1 MIDIHSHIVF
11 SVDDGS
17 KSLEQSIKYLNE
29 IKSIGMSNVICTPHV
44 KHGEASKLEKII
56 KHFNILK
63 EEANKLGINLYL
75 GNEIMYTEKTID
87 LLNNHQLLT
96 LNGTKY
102 ILVEFKRDDQRDDDD
117 IISIF
122 ERLIEAGYKPIW
134 AHPELYAFH
143 RDIELVRKVRS
154 LGVIIQID
162 STSLL
167 PNEYFNIYLYA
178 HKLLKNYLVDMVASD
193 SHCSKKR
200 SFKTMAKAYKHVK
213 RKYGDYA
220 SIIFGENQKNI
231 IGG

>member
-1 MIDIHSHIVF
+1 MIDIHSHIIF
-11 SVDDGS
+11 NVDDGS

-29 IKSIGMSNVICTPHV
+29 IKRIGMSNVICTPHV
-44 KHGEASKLEKII
+44 KHGEASKLERII
-56 KHFNILK
+56 KHYNILK

-75 GNEIMYTEKTID
+75 GNEIMYTEKTIE
-87 LLNNHQLLT
+87 LLDNNQLLT

-117 IISIF
+117 IVNIF
-122 ERLIEAGYKPIW
+122 EKLIEAGYKPIW
-134 AHPELYAFH
+134 AHPELYNFH

-167 PNEYFNIYLYA
+167 PNEYINIYLYA

-200 SFKTMAKAYKHVK
+200 SFKTMLKAYKHVE
-213 RKYGDYA
+213 RKYGKYA
-220 SIIFGENQKNI
+220 SIIFEENQKNI
-231 IGG
+231 IRG